1 MYKNIKGG
9 VSLKQLYGLLGE
21 SLKHSISP
29 EIHSL
34 IFKEM
39 NIDGYYHLFE
49 VQRDNLK
56 NAIYGLKAL
65 GAKGANVTIPYKINA
80 MEYVDELSPEAE
92 KIGSI
97 NTICFEDNKA
107 KGYNT
112 DYYGFGML
120 LNKNQVKISN
130 KKAVILGSGGAAK
143 SVLQYLVDKGIGSIS
158 IVSRDKDAL
167 KANARFKDFKLMCYS
182 ELKQLK
188 EEDIIINSTPCGMYP
203 NVDNSPISRD
213 IVNNFSVAVDLIYN
227 PCETVFLKF
236 ARESNLTYMNGL
248 YMLVGQAVCAEELW
262 NDIKI
267 SEKIIDKI
275 YNQIK

>member
-1 MYKNIKGG
+1 M
-9 VSLKQLYGLLGE
+9 KQLYGLLGE

-49 VQRDNLK
+49 VKRDNLK
-56 NAIYGLKAL
+56 NAVYGLKVL
-65 GAKGANVTIPYKINA
+65 GAKGANVTIPYKIPV
-80 MEYVDELSPEAE
+80 MEYIDELSPEAV

-97 NTICFEDNKA
+97 NTIGFEDNKT

-112 DYYGFGML
+112 DYHGFGML
-120 LNKNQVKISN
+120 LNKNQINITN

-143 SVLQYLVDKGIGSIS
+143 GVLQYLVDKGIGTIS
-158 IVSRDKDAL
+158 IVSRDKNAL
-167 KANARFKDFKLMCYS
+167 KTNASFKDFKLMSYS

-203 NVDNSPISRD
+203 IVDNSPISRD
-213 IVNNFSVAVDLIYN
+213 IVNKFSVAVDLIYN

-236 ARESNLTYMNGL
+236 AREGNLTYMNGL
-248 YMLVGQAVCAEELW
+248 YMLVGQAICAEELW
-262 NDIKI
+262 NNIKI